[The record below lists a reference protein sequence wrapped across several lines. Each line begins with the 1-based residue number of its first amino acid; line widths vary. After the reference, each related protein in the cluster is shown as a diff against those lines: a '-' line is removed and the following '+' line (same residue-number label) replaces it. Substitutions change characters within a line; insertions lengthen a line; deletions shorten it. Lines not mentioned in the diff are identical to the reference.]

1 MRHHNGGIFLCSWP
15 RCHQQRRGVH
25 IPGVWLPS
33 PRPGRDLGAV
43 SVRCGRAPA
52 ENRPGSGTAA
62 SGTGERQ
69 ALKLMGYTSHVGGLR
84 PRMGRPFTAEPARG
98 RNLVPGSADLVTVP
112 APGRQAQ
119 GRARFKGPPMLPSP
133 HQPTSGKTD
142 TLTENSPKNRT
153 ESRKKARKTPGNTW
167 FILNQSK
174 TDTYNRHF
182 EGPPAPEQTAEPG
195 ARSARA
201 QPDAR
206 LRLAEVPC
214 GKTCGKVLDPRTRRY
229 YNVRRRWTH

>member
-1 MRHHNGGIFLCSWP
+1 MLEDCGPAWGDPLQPDPPGGATW
-15 RCHQQRRGVH
+15 Q
-25 IPGVWLPS
+25 PGP
-33 PRPGRDLGAV
+33 
-43 SVRCGRAPA
+43 
-52 ENRPGSGTAA
+52 
-62 SGTGERQ
+62 
-69 ALKLMGYTSHVGGLR
+69 
-84 PRMGRPFTAEPARG
+84 
-98 RNLVPGSADLVTVP
+98 ADLVTVP

-182 EGPPAPEQTAEPG
+182 EGPPAPEQAAEPD

-206 LRLAEVPC
+206 RSLAEVPC

-229 YNVRRRWTH
+229 YNVRRRWTR